1 MKIKVWQKKKGY
13 LIITDSNSF
22 FLAIELW
29 NNLPNDKKFATSG
42 PSMNDY
48 VIKATPESKRTFS
61 TVTKDVFMAQ
71 LVRFFIKHSLPFKL
85 VESMEFQK
93 LLFLA
98 RRTANEKDI
107 KLPSATTLK
116 LKVTKT
122 YDMWKIKIKSIL
134 QQQESLCFTCD
145 AWKSA
150 ASNDFLAICCHYIDS
165 NWVQQTVLIAFEP
178 MTKRHTGN

>member
-1 MKIKVWQKKKGY
+1 
-13 LIITDSNSF
+13 
-22 FLAIELW
+22 
-29 NNLPNDKKFATSG
+29 
-42 PSMNDY
+42 
-48 VIKATPESKRTFS
+48 
-61 TVTKDVFMAQ
+61 
-71 LVRFFIKHSLPFKL
+71 
-85 VESMEFQK
+85 MEFQK

-165 NWVQQTVLIAFEP
+165 NWVPQTVIIAFEP
-178 MTKRHTGN
+178 MTKRYTGKLKHIYI